1 MPEFNKTVLTDLFAL
16 NDGQKA
22 SDHCYFLGTPVI
34 QPHSPQKKF
43 PNVKLNKKLNK
54 NQVDNENKWGYASL

>member
-43 PNVKLNKKLNK
+43 PNVKLNKK
-54 NQVDNENKWGYASL
+54 